1 MNPIL
6 KKVYKD
12 IANKHGLTIEE
23 VEQVVKHQFGFVRE
37 VMAKGEKNNPDTFK
51 TIQLTHLGKF
61 AVREY
66 KLKEFQKKAN
76 GKK

>member
-12 IANKHGLTIEE
+12 IGIKYGLTTSE
-23 VEQVVKHQFGFVRE
+23 VEKIVRHQFSFVRQ
-37 VMAKGEKNNPDTFK
+37 VMAQGEKNNPDTFK

-66 KLKEFQKKAN
+66 KLKEFQKKAS